1 MPKFLEYEQK
11 NVDAAGDSDM
21 RAEVPAY
28 SPALAA
34 VTSSMLAAGVLDL
47 HRATQP
53 LQPGRRRSSGEGGN
67 GTEASTAGAKWW

>member
-1 MPKFLEYEQK
+1 
-11 NVDAAGDSDM
+11 M

-34 VTSSMLAAGVLDL
+34 VTSSMLAADVLDL

-53 LQPGRRRSSGEGGN
+53 LQPGRRRSSGEAGN
-67 GTEASTAGAKWW
+67 GTEASTGAKWW